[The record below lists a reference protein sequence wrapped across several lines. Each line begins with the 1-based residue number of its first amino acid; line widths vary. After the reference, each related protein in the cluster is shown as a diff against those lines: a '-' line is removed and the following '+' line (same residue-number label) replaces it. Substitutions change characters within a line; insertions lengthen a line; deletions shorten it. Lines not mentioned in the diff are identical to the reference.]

1 MKKSLTILTC
11 IFISFFSFSQESG
24 SKFFDKKIALYQAKF
39 FIVENIIGQNINEY
53 YDYGKLIIDPLAA
66 AKSSELTSIFYESV
80 DKNVK
85 GLVLGFYDLDYNE
98 YGVSK
103 VTYRFKDLEYNKAL
117 ELLNKIEK
125 IIKSERN
132 FLSAD
137 DNENNIY
144 FNFEDLVVIIYRE
157 GPTSGR
163 IRIHWK
169 ELEAEWDNTAFRRTK
184 KRFEKSL

>member
-24 SKFFDKKIALYQAKF
+24 SKIIDKKLALYQVKF
-39 FIVENIIGQNINEY
+39 FIVENVIGQNIN
-53 YDYGKLIIDPLAA
+53 YGKLIIDPLAA

-80 DKNVK
+80 DKNIK
-85 GLVLGFYDLDYNE
+85 GLVLGFYDISNE
-98 YGVSK
+98 YGVPR
-103 VTYRFKDLEYNKAL
+103 VIYRFKNLEYNKAL

-132 FLSAD
+132 FLTAD

-144 FNFEDLVVIIYRE
+144 FNFEDLVVVIYRE

-169 ELEAEWDNTAFRRTK
+169 KLDAEWDNTAFRRTK
-184 KRFEKSL
+184 RRFEKSL